1 FKIKRL
7 YMNILVV
14 DDNKPVQEKLAALIT
29 SQGHTVDLAINGL
42 DALGKAQQGDYQL
55 YVIDHLMP
63 LMNGVQLTK
72 NLKTEH
78 LSPLV
83 PVIFMTTQ
91 GTQTLKSLAE
101 FNLFDKVI
109 DKPINEKHF
118 LTILSELVNVNFEND
133 PLQVKA

>member
-1 FKIKRL
+1 
-7 YMNILVV
+7 MNILVV
-14 DDNKPVQEKLAALIT
+14 DDNKPVQEKLAALIA